1 MIIDTSVKITNKNH
15 TNENRNTE
23 ISVREANLS
32 DYHQNQFQHQSQR
45 EHKKNYHYLHELNS
59 PRQTFSS
66 KIRFQGLM
74 NKDIYRLMDLFSQQ
88 QNTLPSRPPPST
100 S

>member
-32 DYHQNQFQHQSQR
+32 DYHQNQFKHQSQH
-45 EHKKNYHYLHELNS
+45 EHKKKLSL
-59 PRQTFSS
+59 SS
-66 KIRFQGLM
+66 
-74 NKDIYRLMDLFSQQ
+74 
-88 QNTLPSRPPPST
+88 
-100 S
+100 